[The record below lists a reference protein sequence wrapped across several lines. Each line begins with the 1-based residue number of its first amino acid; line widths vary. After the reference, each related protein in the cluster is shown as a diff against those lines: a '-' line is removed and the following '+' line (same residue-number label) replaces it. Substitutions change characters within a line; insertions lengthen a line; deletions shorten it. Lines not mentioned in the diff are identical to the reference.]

1 MAAIRKEQPVVASV
15 LDRLIDDHPEMTKET
30 PKSRGQLLRELK
42 QCVRRDLE
50 NLLNTRWRAHP
61 WPKHLGE
68 LERSLV
74 NYGIP
79 DFTGMSFGSAGGQQR
94 LVEMIEQ
101 TIRRFE
107 PRFKQVKV
115 ELLPAADQS
124 SRTLRFRIDALLGA
138 EPAPE
143 PVVFDTQL
151 EASTGQFEI
160 TGAAR

>member
-1 MAAIRKEQPVVASV
+1 MAAIRRDQPVVASV
-15 LDRLIDDHPEMTKET
+15 LDRLMDDEPDMTREL
-30 PKSRGQLLRELK
+30 PRSRGQLLRELK

-50 NLLNTRWRAHP
+50 NLLNTRWRAQP
-61 WPKHLGE
+61 WPAHLDQ

-79 DFTGMSFGSAGGQQR
+79 DFTSVSFGSSGGQQR

-101 TIRRFE
+101 TVRRFE
-107 PRFKQVKV
+107 PRLKQVKV
-115 ELLPAADQS
+115 ELLPPSDQS
-124 SRTLRFRIDALLGA
+124 SRTLRFRIDALLRA

-151 EASTGQFEI
+151 QANTGQFEI